1 MSCEPCCPP
10 FIDDRCS
17 AFERKEFGSVYSA
30 SLSAWFPLFW
40 EMQFENVTVEFVWD
54 SGLTWISD
62 SFTYSGETYVAT
74 LVISGLDRKDA
85 VVTLTGPA
93 YFDVVYKNKWGFIPL
108 GANRMFADQSA
119 SDGDIDGLSACLYPK
134 TVIGECDGCD
144 DDNIA
149 GVVVDGLFGVFVYH
163 PSTVDTIG
171 TGPSCVGSGEGGLHT
186 DFRNPHVFA
195 TCRYRRYQ
203 CGVNPWPNTW
213 GNGVIWMETVFIGN
227 PDGVSPTDMQ
237 IRVDYAEADGSGGIY
252 NTVYEYHF
260 TGENFVPCL
269 DFGEYTL
276 SLVTS
281 NKPGVPSSITVR
293 LTDA

>member
-10 FIDDRCS
+10 FLDDRCE

-40 EMQFENVTVEFVWD
+40 EMQFESVTVELAWD

-74 LVISGLDRKDA
+74 LVISGLERKDA

-93 YFDVVYKNKWGFIPL
+93 YSDVVYKNKWGFIPL

-134 TVIGECDGCD
+134 TVLGECDGCENFD
-144 DDNIA
+144 IA
-149 GVVVDGLFGVFVYH
+149 SVIVDGLFGVFAYH
-163 PSTVDTIG
+163 PSTVDTVG
-171 TGPSCVGSGEGGLHT
+171 SSGPSCLGSGEGGLHT
-186 DFRNPHVFA
+186 VFTNPQGTA
-195 TCRYRRYQ
+195 TCRFQRYQ
-203 CGVNPWPNTW
+203 CGVNPWTNTF
-213 GNGVIWMETVFIGN
+213 GNGRLWQEIIHVGN
-227 PDGVSPTDMQ
+227 PDGASPVDMQ
-237 IRVDYAEADGSGGIY
+237 IRVSYSEADGSGGIY

-260 TGENFVPCL
+260 SGSLVPCL
-269 DFGEYTL
+269 DVGEYTL
-276 SLVTS
+276 NLVSS
-281 NKPGVPSSITVR
+281 NKPGAPSSITVT
-293 LTDA
+293 LSDA